1 MLFGS
6 VIALTATGLVAGTT
20 IGVLLASRLEKTLP
34 ILQLIIVLV
43 STVSG
48 FSIGVL
54 SSLFVSP
61 FVLRHAFF
69 AKLIGEWNGTT
80 VYSAADEDLP
90 GRLPNIFVAGFSFGI
105 GPFKPAV
112 FIAEGAVRILSKE
125 TLEAVFA
132 HELAHLDCRHLW
144 KRLVVGVGT
153 FLVASFL
160 TSVALIGL
168 HWSGYTEIGGFFSL
182 IAGILPATLTWMTMR
197 QMMWNQEFEA
207 DRHALDHYGIDPAYL
222 LQALR
227 TLQRSIGGEPH
238 PLVAERMAECEKRI
252 EKATP
257 VNPSVEPSLAA

>member
-6 VIALTATGLVAGTT
+6 VIALTASGLVAGTMA
-20 IGVLLASRLEKTLP
+20 GVIIASRLSTAAP

-48 FSIGVL
+48 FSIGIL
-54 SSLFVSP
+54 GSLFVSP

-69 AKLIGEWNGTT
+69 ATQIGEWKGTA

-90 GRLPNIFVAGFSFGI
+90 GRLPNIFVAGFSFGV

-112 FIAEGAVRILSKE
+112 FIAEGASRILSKE
-125 TLEAVFA
+125 ALEAVFA
-132 HELAHLDCRHLW
+132 HELSHLDCRHLW
-144 KRLVVGVGT
+144 KRLVLGVGT
-153 FLVASFL
+153 FLIASFL

-207 DRHALDHYGIDPAYL
+207 DRHALDVYGIDPAYL
-222 LQALR
+222 LAALQS
-227 TLQRSIGGEPH
+227 LQRAMGGEPH
-238 PLVAERMAECEKRI
+238 PLVAERMAVCRSRMTGARV
-252 EKATP
+252 ATD
-257 VNPSVEPSLAA
+257 VAALAA